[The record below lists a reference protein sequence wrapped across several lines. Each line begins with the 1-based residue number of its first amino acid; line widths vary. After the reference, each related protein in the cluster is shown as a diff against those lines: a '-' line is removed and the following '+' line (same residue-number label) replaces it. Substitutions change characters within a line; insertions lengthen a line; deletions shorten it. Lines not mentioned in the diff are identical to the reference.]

1 MHCYRPQ
8 GKSKKFSL
16 ACIFHMVEGRV
27 SLVPGSFLVSGIQ
40 LVYPTL
46 HPNPNPNPHPN
57 HREGYCRGP
66 YASYWNAFC
75 WKSVNMRSIPNKLEK
90 FKDSSALPE
99 LYYYCSILIFETY
112 VLVISLCFQRFILTE
127 HHSKTQSEFPDL
139 LDKCRIECTSC
150 RL

>member
-1 MHCYRPQ
+1 
-8 GKSKKFSL
+8 
-16 ACIFHMVEGRV
+16 MVEGRV
-27 SLVPGSFLVSGIQ
+27 SLVSGSFLVTGRISFLEGVEYQREGIQ
-40 LVYPTL
+40 RGVGYPVGI
-46 HPNPNPNPHPN
+46 PYPHLP
-57 HREGYCRGP
+57 REGSFRGR
-66 YASYWNAFC
+66 YASC

-90 FKDSSALPE
+90 FKYSSALPE
-99 LYYYCSILIFETY
+99 LYYYCSVLIFGLN